1 MAGEDA
7 RLKSGLKTA
16 EDELNLIKNQI
27 QQTLLDIREHILD
40 VTNPFN
46 DVEKAL
52 GDEEEMAIEDS
63 GGGGGGGGGSVEDG
77 LSDASADSAGE
88 DEESSEELDS
98 EEGDALSED
107 EMYDDD
113 LPEEDFEEIP
123 EDDVYG
129 SDPMSGGGYGDPYPP
144 EQMYDAPLDELEP
157 GEEEILDDDVLDE
170 LTDDVEEP
178 EDVQEDAV
186 TENTAENAMVADGEL
201 DLIKL
206 ASLVRWVAV
215 TQSRLGPQRT
225 EVLLDTY
232 VAAGRISAQVR
243 NVMGLISDMADE
255 DPDGS
260 IPVRDIIASMVRMEG
275 VLSVGTGSSSPNRL
289 LGMLLELDDDP
300 LDRLAA

>member
-1 MAGEDA
+1 M
-7 RLKSGLKTA
+7 KSGLKTA

-46 DVEKAL
+46 DVESAL
-52 GDEEEMAIEDS
+52 GDDEEVAIEDA
-63 GGGGGGGGGSVEDG
+63 GGGAAGGTVEDG
-77 LSDASADSAGE
+77 LPGESDE
-88 DEESSEELDS
+88 S
-98 EEGDALSED
+98 EEGVDGESDESESESGEDDAMTGDEMLEDGAPED
-107 EMYDDD
+107 E
-113 LPEEDFEEIP
+113 FEEIP

-129 SDPMSGGGYGDPYPP
+129 SDPLNGGMSDGYAGEPL
-144 EQMYDAPLDELEP
+144 DAPIDEF
-157 GEEEILDDDVLDE
+157 
-170 LTDDVEEP
+170 EP
-178 EDVQEDAV
+178 EDDEEFVDEVPEDELSDEFGEEPGDAQEDPV
-186 TENTAENAMVADGEL
+186 AEDTTSNHLAADEEL
-201 DLIKL
+201 DLIKM

-232 VAAGRISAQVR
+232 VAAGRISYKVR
-243 NVMGLISDMADE
+243 EVMGMICAMAEE

-275 VLSVGTGSSSPNRL
+275 VLSVGSDQSNPNRL

>member
-1 MAGEDA
+1 MKA
-7 RLKSGLKTA
+7 GLKTA

-52 GDEEEMAIEDS
+52 ADDEEVAIEDS
-63 GGGGGGGGGSVEDG
+63 GAG
-77 LSDASADSAGE
+77 ASAGAVEEGEAGASSDSA
-88 DEESSEELDS
+88 DEADESSDEFDS
-98 EEGDALSED
+98 EDDDALAED
-107 EMYDDD
+107 EMFDDGLQD
-113 LPEEDFEEIP
+113 EGFEEIP

-129 SDPMSGGGYGDPYPP
+129 SEPMSGGGGYPSD
-144 EQMYDAPLDELEP
+144 QAFDAPIDEFEP
-157 GEEEILDDDVLDE
+157 ELDDEIVEDDALDD
-170 LTDDVEEP
+170 LDDEVE
-178 EDVQEDAV
+178 DADSGQEDAV
-186 TENTAENAMVADGEL
+186 PQDTAESEMAADGEM

-225 EVLLDTY
+225 EILLDTY
-232 VAAGRISAQVR
+232 QAAGRISSRVR
-243 NVMGLISDMADE
+243 GVMGMICELADE

-275 VLSVGTGSSSPNRL
+275 VLSVGSDSSNPNRL

>member
-7 RLKSGLKTA
+7 RMKAGLKTA

-46 DVEKAL
+46 DAASPV
-52 GDEEEMAIEDS
+52 GDEEEVAIEDS
-63 GGGGGGGGGSVEDG
+63 GAGAAAGAVQDGEPGATSDSDEQGDESSEDIDSEDDEALAEDEMFDDG
-77 LSDASADSAGE
+77 LSD
-88 DEESSEELDS
+88 DE
-98 EEGDALSED
+98 
-107 EMYDDD
+107 
-113 LPEEDFEEIP
+113 FEEIP

-129 SDPMSGGGYGDPYPP
+129 SDPMSGGGYGDGYPP
-144 EQMYDAPLDELEP
+144 EQALGSPIDEYDPEADEEIVEDDTLDELS
-157 GEEEILDDDVLDE
+157 DE
-170 LTDDVEEP
+170 VGDADSG
-178 EDVQEDAV
+178 QEDAV
-186 TENTAENAMVADGEL
+186 SQDTAKSEMAADGEL

-225 EVLLDTY
+225 ELLLNTY
-232 VAAGRISAQVR
+232 EAAGRISPKIR
-243 NVMGLISDMADE
+243 SVMGMICDLAEE

-260 IPVRDIIASMVRMEG
+260 VPVRDIIASMVRMEG
-275 VLSVGTGSSSPNRL
+275 VLSVGSDASNPNRL

-300 LDRLAA
+300 LDRLVA